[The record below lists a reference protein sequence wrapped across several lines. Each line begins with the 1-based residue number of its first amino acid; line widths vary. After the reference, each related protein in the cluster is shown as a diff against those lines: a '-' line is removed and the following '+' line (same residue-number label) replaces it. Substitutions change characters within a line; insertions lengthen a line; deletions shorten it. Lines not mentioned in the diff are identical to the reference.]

1 MVLFARNLHIEK
13 RARLH
18 ELAPGWPF
26 RCEGEERNDIAGHNA
41 DMTGA
46 VKTCGTRPFEK
57 IGKSPARQNTND
69 SEMEFHGGLM
79 EGTDRLWIGPGGAV
93 IAHHDTLAG
102 FVDSL
107 ERDSG
112 RGEIEGNTAARTLF
126 GAKQARFDEG
136 ADGLGEISGRNDES
150 FCEGP
155 GRDDAGLSALGEEEE
170 STNGG
175 DSGLRQHKR

>member
-1 MVLFARNLHIEK
+1 
-13 RARLH
+13 
-18 ELAPGWPF
+18 
-26 RCEGEERNDIAGHNA
+26 
-41 DMTGA
+41 
-46 VKTCGTRPFEK
+46 
-57 IGKSPARQNTND
+57 
-69 SEMEFHGGLM
+69 M

-93 IAHHDTLAG
+93 VAHHDTLAG

-107 ERDSG
+107 ESDSG

-126 GAKQARFDEG
+126 GAKEARFDEG
-136 ADGLGEISGRNDES
+136 ADSLGEISGRNDES